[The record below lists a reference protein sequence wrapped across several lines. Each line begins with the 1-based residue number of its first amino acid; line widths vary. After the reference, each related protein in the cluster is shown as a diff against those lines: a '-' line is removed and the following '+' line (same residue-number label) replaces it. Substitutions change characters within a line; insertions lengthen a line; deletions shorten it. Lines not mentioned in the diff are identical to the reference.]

1 MEYELL
7 QRRNWKWNIEP
18 DDEDEDSA
26 DNDDFEFHED
36 SRSTCGLLNFNQYME
51 KHTLSKR
58 SVEKISKQIKQN
70 DDIPELEQT
79 PAPGSREVDTPQ
91 DIRSHLTSM
100 SGLRALERYIEQFSR
115 QNNRRRTTLNA
126 NKVKKIIESQRKL
139 LQKQEN
145 DREFTTNLNEAIE
158 PAQPTEETDYPDERK
173 DHPKSSYLRQTL
185 DKSKTLPDL
194 KADLEDSNSTF
205 EGVVTPRSI
214 VTTAASLVSIP
225 TRPTRPVIIPLPTD
239 PAYENFT
246 MNDQQA
252 NLTEHKL
259 AGVPIPTFKPEKETN
274 TRRDNQ
280 EDKNV
285 KNAHPA
291 DFVDYED
298 LLLRESKKHTTQ
310 SNVKKP
316 KLKANIHRS
325 ATISTKAMVPPKPPV
340 DKKST
345 KQTTS
350 KKNVHSMKGNKAA
363 KSESISSSEE
373 MTDISPIGIANI
385 SEKVKTDKDEKMSQI
400 LDFLVSSSEN
410 VDSTEDTDEID
421 DSTET
426 LELNPISKQQKQ
438 TTSENKAERVFPQ
451 KPPSIAIPPA
461 LITNSRKSKSK
472 SSKSS
477 SSLSDERK
485 HRASETD
492 EIILTEEIKSS
503 SNEKSSPRT
512 TLEKS
517 SEQSKVSKAVKIPLE
532 KIETPKPVPI
542 NIGQAD
548 SEELKAYLDAMKP
561 TTKEDGVSDKETGKA
576 TKSKSVSGS
585 NPTTLFNT
593 KASLK

>member
-18 DDEDEDSA
+18 DDEDDDSA

-70 DDIPELEQT
+70 DDIHELEQT

-100 SGLRALERYIEQFSR
+100 SRLRALERYIEQLSR

-126 NKVKKIIESQRKL
+126 NKVKKFIESQRKL

-185 DKSKTLPDL
+185 DKSKTLSDL

-205 EGVVTPRSI
+205 EGQVTPRSI
-214 VTTAASLVSIP
+214 VTTAASVVSIP

-239 PAYENFT
+239 PVYENFT

-310 SNVKKP
+310 NNVKKP

-325 ATISTKAMVPPKPPV
+325 ATISAKAMVPPKPPV

-345 KQTTS
+345 KQTPS

-400 LDFLVSSSEN
+400 LDSLVSSSEN

-451 KPPSIAIPPA
+451 KPPSLS
-461 LITNSRKSKSK
+461 LI
-472 SSKSS
+472 
-477 SSLSDERK
+477 
-485 HRASETD
+485 H
-492 EIILTEEIKSS
+492 I
-503 SNEKSSPRT
+503 
-512 TLEKS
+512 
-517 SEQSKVSKAVKIPLE
+517 
-532 KIETPKPVPI
+532 
-542 NIGQAD
+542 
-548 SEELKAYLDAMKP
+548 
-561 TTKEDGVSDKETGKA
+561 
-576 TKSKSVSGS
+576 
-585 NPTTLFNT
+585 
-593 KASLK
+593 